1 MEKTTVVSFTGDDKQ
16 YRFDQAAYDRLERY
30 LDRAGRR
37 LADDPDRAEVLGDL
51 ERSIG
56 DRLSAMLG
64 STDRLITAADIEAV
78 LDEIGMV
85 DTGRD
90 PGTDESAPPPR
101 RRRLRR
107 IQQGQAF
114 AGVCNGLADYA
125 DIGVDWVR
133 TGFVLGSL
141 VTGGLL
147 AVVYI
152 ALVFILPVSPTR
164 DSPS

>member
-1 MEKTTVVSFTGDDKQ
+1 MQKTTVVSFTGHDEQFRLDE
-16 YRFDQAAYDRLERY
+16 AAFDRLQRY

-37 LADDPDRAEVLGDL
+37 LEDDPDRAEVLGDL

-56 DRLSAMLG
+56 DRLSAMPG
-64 STDRLITAADIEAV
+64 SPDRQFSAADIEAV

-85 DTGRD
+85 DTGRE
-90 PGTDESAPPPR
+90 PATEESVPPTQ

-107 IQQGQAF
+107 IREGQKF
-114 AGVCNGLADYA
+114 AGVCTGLADYA

-133 TGFVLGSL
+133 TGFILGSL

-147 AVVYI
+147 IVVYI
-152 ALVFILPVSPTR
+152 ALIFILPISPTR
-164 DSPS
+164 DSPA